1 VKVLVVL
8 APYRSLLATPGSK
21 AFTAAGFVA
30 RLPISMLN
38 IGIVLLVEAATGS
51 YAIAGA
57 VAATFAVVQA
67 AASPQLARLV
77 DRLGQAR
84 VTLPMLAV
92 HLSGLVALIL
102 LTQLGAPSWTLFA
115 AAAIA
120 GVATPQIGSLVRARW
135 AHLVSGTPRLHTAYS
150 FESVVD
156 ELIFIVGPVLVTI
169 LATGVS
175 PAAGIGAAMIFVG
188 AGTLL
193 FALQRGTEPEPSGRT
208 RGNAGSAIAVP
219 AIRVLALAFVAL
231 GAIFGSVDVA
241 TVAFADEAGRPAA
254 AGLVLA
260 VFAVGS
266 MISGLAYGAVRWRSS
281 LRRRFLVTVVALAV
295 SAMLLVLVPSIPLLV
310 PFAFVV
316 GLSISPTIV
325 AAMGLVESLV
335 PARQLTE
342 GLTWATTGVGF
353 GIAIGS
359 SLAGRVVEASDAR
372 AGFAVTLGAGL
383 ATALIALAGSR
394 WLRPPLEAAAT
405 SPAAA
410 AADGRRPDRK
420 AAAALAESPG

>member
-1 VKVLVVL
+1 ML

-21 AFTAAGFVA
+21 RFTAAGFVA

-38 IGIVLLVEAATGS
+38 IGIVLLVEAATDS

-92 HLSGLVALIL
+92 HLSGLVALVL
-102 LTQLGAPSWTLFA
+102 LAQLDGPSWTFFVA
-115 AAAIA
+115 A
-120 GVATPQIGSLVRARW
+120 GVAGIATPQIGSLVRARW
-135 AHLVSGTPRLHTAYS
+135 AFLVSGTPRLHTAYS

-175 PAAGIGAAMIFVG
+175 PAAGIGAAMVFVG

-193 FALQRGTEPEPSGRT
+193 FALQRGTEPKPSGRAH
-208 RGNAGSAIAVP
+208 GKAGSAIGVP

-310 PFAFVV
+310 PLAFVV

-359 SLAGRVVEASDAR
+359 SLAGRVVEASGAR
-372 AGFAVTLGAGL
+372 AGFAVTLGAGM
-383 ATALIALAGSR
+383 ATAVIALAGSH
-394 WLRPPLEAAAT
+394 WLRPPLVTQSSGGDTAAT
-405 SPAAA
+405 ATDAGPQERPAAA
-410 AADGRRPDRK
+410 A
-420 AAAALAESPG
+420 LVESPG